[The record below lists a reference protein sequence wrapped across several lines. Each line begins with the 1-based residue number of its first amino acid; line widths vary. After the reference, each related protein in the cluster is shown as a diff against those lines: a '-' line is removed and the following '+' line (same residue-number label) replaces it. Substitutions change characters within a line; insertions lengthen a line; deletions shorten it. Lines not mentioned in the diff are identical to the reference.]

1 MNVSGKS
8 LANFI
13 ALTHDLHQ
21 TGQSLISNI
30 ASITQSNNNSSTTL
44 SADILTL
51 SGELDDLIDTNTALI
66 NGNENK
72 ISNTGSFLLDKIDL
86 EVGSLRGQSTS
97 SFASLSHDIS
107 LLSGEWLQSI
117 IDEDQDNT
125 AIINNLD
132 ATGQLLEA
140 ALLDTS
146 GDLYSKVTDLSGDLG
161 FTGQLILQSSG
172 DLNTKMTD
180 LSGDLGST
188 GQLLEDALIETS
200 GDLYTKMTDLS
211 GDLGSTGQ
219 LLEDALI
226 ETSGDLYTKMTDLSG
241 DLGSTGQLILQSSGD
256 SLANHLSVVDDLH
269 STGQDLEIALLD
281 TSGDLYFKVTDFSG
295 DFLATGQGL
304 ETYIDE
310 VSGELI
316 SLSGQ
321 TTTSFS
327 SISHDISLVENNLD
341 ATGSHLEEYTVRVEE
356 SIDSLSGDS
365 TSSFTSLSHDIS
377 VVEDRLSI
385 RGSIPIPVGVSELEV
400 LFSSVSPNTSFVN
413 PPHIVVTARYNPN
426 TPYIYGMSYHSVTNT
441 GVLVDF
447 SATILEVGHYLDFSL
462 SKF

>member
-1 MNVSGKS
+1 
-8 LANFI
+8 
-13 ALTHDLHQ
+13 
-21 TGQSLISNI
+21 
-30 ASITQSNNNSSTTL
+30 
-44 SADILTL
+44 
-51 SGELDDLIDTNTALI
+51 
-66 NGNENK
+66 
-72 ISNTGSFLLDKIDL
+72 
-86 EVGSLRGQSTS
+86 
-97 SFASLSHDIS
+97 
-107 LLSGEWLQSI
+107 
-117 IDEDQDNT
+117 
-125 AIINNLD
+125 
-132 ATGQLLEA
+132 
-140 ALLDTS
+140 
-146 GDLYSKVTDLSGDLG
+146 
-161 FTGQLILQSSG
+161 
-172 DLNTKMTD
+172 
-180 LSGDLGST
+180 
-188 GQLLEDALIETS
+188 
-200 GDLYTKMTDLS
+200 
-211 GDLGSTGQ
+211 
-219 LLEDALI
+219 
-226 ETSGDLYTKMTDLSG
+226 MTDLSG